1 MKKETIWQILEVKQI
16 SCDLL
21 FSASGPYKTRKVMK
35 RLENSLDYY
44 SIVIVMVISEAMSMI
59 MLCSLY

>member
-1 MKKETIWQILEVKQI
+1 MTNSGGKNKI